1 MWNKH
6 PKALPYLFLS
16 EMWERFGYYLM
27 IGIFTLYLKDVEAG
41 FAMTEKEASDLYGT
55 FIALVFLTPFIGGLV
70 ADRYLGYRTSIII
83 GGLLMGIGYFM
94 MGIHNITILYIAMTF
109 VIVGNGFFKPNISTL
124 LGNFYSKEEYKDKK
138 DEGYNIFYMGINVG
152 AFICNFFGAALQI
165 LLGWQYAFM
174 AAGVGMFVGVLVFI
188 LGTKHYAGYD
198 QKKGTQEGDMPFYK
212 IVLFILLP
220 SVVFGIIGWMLKG
233 VTSDANPDSY
243 IFGSDSTDAF
253 IFACIPVIF
262 FYASLYFKAKPDD
275 KRPIGALLSI
285 FAVVI
290 LFWAVFKLNGSAL
303 NTWADRYTDREITGT
318 TKAVFNGLKLSKEI
332 DYKKDSVELY
342 DASFRLQ
349 KENGV
354 VKKVVDYPIYFR
366 NVAKEKLPEEN
377 SKVSL
382 WATNLSQSINP
393 GWVIILTP
401 LVVAFF
407 TFLRSRKKEPS
418 TPTKIAFGLLIS
430 ALSVLVM
437 VAAVKMGGNG
447 SEKVSVWWLVAN
459 YGIITIGELF
469 LSPMGLSVV
478 SKLSPTN
485 ITSLMMGGWF
495 LSTSIGNKLSGVLAS
510 LWDTYED
517 KTDFFWINFS
527 LLLFATTLMFILLK
541 QLNKVMQEK
550 GIK

>member
-1 MWNKH
+1 MWKRH
-6 PKALPYLFLS
+6 PKALPFLFLS

-27 IGIFTLYLKDVEAG
+27 IGIFTLYLKDVESG

-55 FIALVFLTPFIGGLV
+55 FIALVFLTPFIGGLI
-70 ADRYLGYRTSIII
+70 ADRYLGYKKSIVI
-83 GGLLMGIGYFM
+83 GGLMMGAGYFL
-94 MGIHNITILYIAMTF
+94 MGIHNITMLYIAMTL

-124 LGNFYSKEEYKDKK
+124 LGNFYNDDKYKDKK
-138 DEGYNIFYMGINVG
+138 DEGYNIFYMGINIG

-165 LLGWQYAFM
+165 LLGWNYAFM
-174 AAGVGMFVGVLVFI
+174 AAGLGMFVGVIVFL
-188 LGTKHYAGYD
+188 LGSKYYGDKTD
-198 QKKGTQEGDMPFYK
+198 KKGFQQGDMPFYK

-220 SVVFGIIGWMLKG
+220 SLVFGVIGWLLG
-233 VTSDANPDSY
+233 GIQSETNPNSF

-262 FYASLYFKAKPDD
+262 FYGSLYFKAKVED
-275 KRPIGALLSI
+275 KRPIGALLTI

-303 NTWADRYTDREITGT
+303 NTWADRYTDREISGKTENI
-318 TKAVFNGLKLSKEI
+318 FNGLKLSKEFE
-332 DYKKDSVELY
+332 YKLDSVDKY

-349 KENGV
+349 KKNGIV
-354 VKKVVDYPIYFR
+354 EKEIDYPIYFR
-366 NVAKEKLPEEN
+366 NVTPEKLPKEGA
-377 SKVSL
+377 KVSL

-401 LVVAFF
+401 LIVAFF
-407 TFLRSRKKEPS
+407 TFLRRRKKEPS

-437 VAAVKMGGNG
+437 IAAVNIGGNG
-447 SEKVSVWWLVAN
+447 SEKVTVWWLVAN

-469 LSPMGLSVV
+469 LSPMGLSIV

-510 LWDTYED
+510 LWDTYDD
-517 KTDFFWINFS
+517 KANFFWINFI
-527 LLLFATTLMFILLK
+527 LLMFATLLMFILLK
-541 QLNKVMQEK
+541 QLNRVMKEK
-550 GIK
+550 GIN